1 MSTTLNTV
9 NYQSLLTVE
18 EFASR
23 LGVRTSWV
31 YDRTGPK
38 SREHIPFFKFGH
50 HVRLDDPFKPQTEEM
65 QKWMRSSRKK

>member
-18 EFASR
+18 QFASR
-23 LGVRTSWV
+23 LGVLPSWV

-38 SREHIPFFKFGH
+38 SKEHIPCFKFGH

-65 QKWMRSSRKK
+65 QGWMRSRSKK